1 MSKNRVSITSS
12 KSAKS
17 LIEKPISYEKEET
30 WTLSLNSL
38 KQPIALKRHFI
49 GTLDSCPFHPRDI
62 FRSLIKHNAHTYI
75 LFHSHPSGDP
85 KPSSQDL
92 LVTENLIKASNLMK
106 IELLDHIIISKSKYF
121 SFKDKNLLF

>member
-1 MSKNRVSITSS
+1 MQKSKHPITTS
-12 KSAKS
+12 KKASK
-17 LIEKPISYEKEET
+17 LIGSYISYLKEET

-62 FRSLIKHNAHTYI
+62 FRAVLMHNAHSYI

-85 KPSSQDL
+85 SPSTQDL
-92 LVTENLIKASNLMK
+92 LITESLIKASDFMN
-106 IELLDHIIISKSKYF
+106 IEILDHIILCKNDYY
-121 SFKDKNLLF
+121 SFKDNKLLF